1 MRSTKVNRNDRLRTT
16 GAVESSSWWP
26 FVAIVLGALGC
37 YGLLVVHL
45 ILDATNAGA
54 WGLAWMGVPMVF
66 LAGSVG
72 AVLIAS
78 GMPARERLAAIR
90 AAFFGYSPR
99 ERSRLPSTPPTR
111 ERA

>member
-1 MRSTKVNRNDRLRTT
+1 MRSTNVNRNERLPAT

-26 FVAIVLGALGC
+26 FVAIVLGAVGC

-78 GMPARERLAAIR
+78 GMPARERLAAIP
-90 AAFFGYSPR
+90 AGSLGYSPR
-99 ERSRLPSTPPTR
+99 KRSRLPSTPPTR
-111 ERA
+111 EPA

>member
-26 FVAIVLGALGC
+26 FLAIVLGALGC

-78 GMPARERLAAIR
+78 GMPARERLAAIS
-90 AAFFGYSPR
+90 AASFGYSPR
-99 ERSRLPSTPPTR
+99 KHSRLPSTPPTR
-111 ERA
+111 EPA

>member
-16 GAVESSSWWP
+16 GAVESSSWWL

-37 YGLLVVHL
+37 YGLLIVHL

-66 LAGSVG
+66 FAGSVG
-72 AVLIAS
+72 ALLIAS
-78 GMPARERLAAIR
+78 GMPAHERLAAIP
-90 AAFFGYSPR
+90 AGSLGYSPR
-99 ERSRLPSTPPTR
+99 KRSRLPSTPPRR
-111 ERA
+111 EPA

>member
-1 MRSTKVNRNDRLRTT
+1 MRSTKVNRNDRLRRT

-45 ILDATNAGA
+45 ILDATNEGA
-54 WGLAWMGVPMVF
+54 WGLAWMGVPTVF
-66 LAGSVG
+66 FAGSVG

-78 GMPARERLAAIR
+78 GMPARERLAAIP
-90 AAFFGYSPR
+90 AAFLGYSPR
-99 ERSRLPSTPPTR
+99 KRSRPPSTPPSR
-111 ERA
+111 EPA